1 MTSADGN
8 GDSSSRRASM
18 PAKKTRRSSLFSR
31 QRPSLPSPSPSTLPI
46 GLDPLV
52 NRSAISGRLV
62 HRDDGV
68 SLEGG
73 GIGQQYQESRE
84 GQEAQSPGHGEH
96 RSINLSTHSL
106 GLGSKSNS
114 SSQHIPIPDADT
126 SLREIEEVGRLEEG
140 QFVPTAPLPIPI
152 PTSNL
157 SPTLILTP
165 VSDPAPASAPAIASL
180 HITLPPRIEQERQ
193 RSAMRTRMPRN
204 KTRRET
210 SLLRKAWNRL
220 TCQPTLPASPIDGH
234 RNPFDR
240 SASSSSLSSSTRLF
254 SSSVPTTT
262 PHHIP
267 LKPSISNPSTGSP
280 SAFTTTTTTTTT
292 AATTPLSSQ
301 YPPSSPSSPPLPPP
315 LHSPTFS
322 IQQQQQQQQHN
333 RLHRRPHSSPPPRH
347 RQPQPQPQPQL
358 SV

>member
-1 MTSADGN
+1 
-8 GDSSSRRASM
+8 M

-52 NRSAISGRLV
+52 NRSAISGRFV

-73 GIGQQYQESRE
+73 GIGHQYEELRE
-84 GQEAQSPGHGEH
+84 GQEAQSQEHGEH

-114 SSQHIPIPDADT
+114 SSHPIPIPDADA
-126 SLREIEEVGRLEEG
+126 SLREMEEVGRVEEG

-220 TCQPTLPASPIDGH
+220 TCQPTLPASPIDRH

-240 SASSSSLSSSTRLF
+240 SSSSASSSSSTRLF

-280 SAFTTTTTTTTT
+280 TAFT
-292 AATTPLSSQ
+292 TTPLSSQ
-301 YPPSSPSSPPLPPP
+301 YPPSSSPSSPPLPPP

-322 IQQQQQQQQHN
+322 IQQQQQQHN

-347 RQPQPQPQPQL
+347 RQPQPQPQL

>member
-1 MTSADGN
+1 
-8 GDSSSRRASM
+8 M

-62 HRDDGV
+62 HRDDGI

-84 GQEAQSPGHGEH
+84 GQEAQRQGHEEH

-114 SSQHIPIPDADT
+114 SSQHIPIPIPNGDA
-126 SLREIEEVGRLEEG
+126 SLREMEEVGRFRDIEEG
-140 QFVPTAPLPIPI
+140 QFVPTASLPNPV
-152 PTSNL
+152 PTSDL
-157 SPTLILTP
+157 SPTLILAP
-165 VSDPAPASAPAIASL
+165 VSDPAPAPAPAISSVR
-180 HITLPPRIEQERQ
+180 ITLPPRIEQERQ
-193 RSAMRTRMPRN
+193 RSAMRTRIPRN

-240 SASSSSLSSSTRLF
+240 SASSSSSSSSSTRLF

-280 SAFTTTTTTTTT
+280 TAFTTTTTTTTA
-292 AATTPLSSQ
+292 AATTPSSSQ
-301 YPPSSPSSPPLPPP
+301 YPPSSPSSPPP

-322 IQQQQQQQQHN
+322 IQQQQQHHQHN